1 MINQMLRFIMKKF
14 FFLIFAVLFISNT
27 SLSAPMKG
35 NGQGELFLSQ
45 KLVDEF
51 TKYLDVSIRDYSA
64 LFLITDDHKEFRKL
78 IYRDVKQS
86 YKRYPGS
93 GTIKEQIQKCES
105 EFKQPCYLFST
116 NGLIVW
122 NNGINPIK
130 KEQSFLKRG
139 STKQEVVSKLKELG
153 FIEISTTEKKVKSDE
168 PKIVKKTDV
177 EKRKEEERLA
187 EEKRKEEERLAEEK
201 RKEEERLA
209 EEKRK
214 EEERLAEE
222 KRKEEERLAEEKRK
236 EEEISRKLSI
246 FRESDLEKNKKII
259 QYTKEFVKLYP
270 EEFDIVEIAKL
281 FLSVDP
287 ILKDTMSS
295 LEIKNLENLR
305 KFTSESEKF
314 KIYEKQFLRQEK
326 EKKIELVN
334 SNLDELKKDIATL
347 KNYLASNITSYYSK
361 EIIRLI
367 EKSEENLKEYN
378 SLEDLKA
385 YSKMI
390 DDLMTKVFDFE
401 KNILNLNS
409 NRDDLKNYLV
419 KYMSTDISPK
429 IIQQIE
435 IIENSLK
442 NITPENVKKI
452 NEGVKKFIEKEIID
466 YEKKIADEKRKEEER
481 LAEEKRVAEEKKRQE
496 YLKTPEG
503 QKEEKER
510 IRKEKE
516 RLAEE
521 KRLKNFKPISM
532 TCTYSGQGGVK
543 VYKWV
548 FDGKNINWEGMDL
561 KVGDEIDDGMGTKIS
576 TKKLDGRD
584 NFQIEAVL
592 GFLPMTISTNFDQRS
607 SVMETFGTKIYGT
620 CF

>member
-1 MINQMLRFIMKKF
+1 MKKI
-14 FFLIFAVLFISNT
+14 LAVYIIC
-27 SLSAPMKG
+27 LSCLVGVNNADAVVTKD
-35 NGQGELFLSQ
+35 NGQGSLFLSEDIIDQ
-45 KLVDEF
+45 F
-51 TKYLDVSIRDYSA
+51 IKYINTPIKDNPLNFFITQDQQNVFIIIEKNSNYKGYS
-64 LFLITDDHKEFRKL
+64 
-78 IYRDVKQS
+78 
-86 YKRYPGS
+86 GS
-93 GTIKEQIQKCES
+93 GPITRNKKKCENK
-105 EFKQPCYLFST
+105 FKQACFLFS
-116 NGLIVW
+116 NQRYVVW
-122 NNGINPIK
+122 NNGVNPFK
-130 KEQSFLKRG
+130 KDVSLFNRG
-139 STKQEVVSKLKELG
+139 IDKQEIIKRLEALD
-153 FIEISTTEKKVKSDE
+153 FIGNSTTDKKIEVDRSKT
-168 PKIVKKTDV
+168 VKKTDV
-177 EKRKEEERLA
+177 D
-187 EEKRKEEERLAEEK
+187 KRKEEERLAEEK

-270 EEFDIVEIAKL
+270 EEFDIVKIAKL

-295 LEIKNLENLR
+295 LELKNLEILR

-314 KIYEKQFLRQEK
+314 KTYEKQFLRQEK
-326 EKKIELVN
+326 EMKIELVD
-334 SNLDELKKDIATL
+334 SNLDKLKKDIAIL
-347 KNYLASNITSYYSK
+347 KNYLASNITSFYSR

-378 SLEDLKA
+378 SLEDLKVS
-385 YSKMI
+385 SKMI
-390 DDLMTKVFDFE
+390 DDLMTKVFELE

-452 NEGVKKFIEKEIID
+452 NEGAKKFIEKEIIE
-466 YEKKIADEKRKEEER
+466 YEKKVADEKRKEEER

-584 NFQIEAVL
+584 NFQIDMVI

-607 SVMETFGTKIYGT
+607 SVMETLGTKIYGT
-620 CF
+620 CI

>member
-1 MINQMLRFIMKKF
+1 MLRFIMKKF

-64 LFLITDDHKEFRKL
+64 LFLITEDHKEFRKL
-78 IYRDVKQS
+78 IYRDVQQS

-93 GTIKEQIQKCES
+93 GTIKQQIQKCES

-130 KEQSFLKRG
+130 NEQSFLKRG

-153 FIEISTTEKKVKSDE
+153 FIGISTTEKKVKSDE

-187 EEKRKEEERLAEEK
+187 EEKRKEEK
-201 RKEEERLA
+201 
-209 EEKRK
+209 
-214 EEERLAEE
+214 RLAEE

-236 EEEISRKLSI
+236 EEEINRKLSI
-246 FRESDLEKNKKII
+246 LRESDLEKNKKII
-259 QYTKEFVKLYP
+259 RYTKEFVKLYP

-281 FLSVDP
+281 FLLVDP
-287 ILKDTMSS
+287 ILKDAMSS

-314 KIYEKQFLRQEK
+314 KTYEKQFLRQEK
-326 EKKIELVN
+326 EMKIELVD
-334 SNLDELKKDIATL
+334 SNLDKLKKDIATL
-347 KNYLASNITSYYSK
+347 KNYLASNITSFYSK

-378 SLEDLKA
+378 SLEDLKVS
-385 YSKMI
+385 SKMI
-390 DDLMTKVFDFE
+390 DDLMTKVFELE

-452 NEGVKKFIEKEIID
+452 NEGAKKFIEKEIIE

-481 LAEEKRVAEEKKRQE
+481 LAEEKRVTEEKKRQE

-503 QKEEKER
+503 QKEEKEI

-548 FDGKNINWEGMDL
+548 FDGRNINMKGVDL
-561 KVGDEIDDGMGTKIS
+561 KVGDEIDDGMGTKIF

-584 NFQIEAVL
+584 NFQIDMVTD
-592 GFLPMTISTNFDQRS
+592 FLTMTISINFDQRS
-607 SVMETFGTKIYGT
+607 SVMETVGTKIYGT
-620 CF
+620 CI

>member
-1 MINQMLRFIMKKF
+1 MLRFIMKNF

-153 FIEISTTEKKVKSDE
+153 FIGISTTEKKVKSDE

-177 EKRKEEERLA
+177 
-187 EEKRKEEERLAEEK
+187 
-201 RKEEERLA
+201 
-209 EEKRK
+209 EKRK

-466 YEKKIADEKRKEEER
+466 YEKKITDEKRKEEER

-532 TCTYSGQGGVK
+532 TCTYSGQGGIK
-543 VYKWV
+543 TYKWV
-548 FDGKNINWEGMDL
+548 FDGKNINWEGMNL
-561 KVGDEIDDGMGTKIS
+561 EVGGEIDDGMGTKIS

-584 NFQIEAVL
+584 NFQLDVEA
-592 GFLPMTISTNFDQRS
+592 GFIPMTISTNFDQRS
-607 SVMETFGTKIYGT
+607 SVMETLGIKIYGT
-620 CF
+620 CY

>member
-1 MINQMLRFIMKKF
+1 MLRFIMKKF
-14 FFLIFAVLFISNT
+14 FFLIFAVLFISKT
-27 SLSAPMKG
+27 SLSAPIKG

-51 TKYLDVSIRDYSA
+51 TKYLDVPIKDYSA
-64 LFLITDDHKEFRKL
+64 LFLITEDHKEFRKL
-78 IYRDVKQS
+78 IYRNIS
-86 YKRYPGS
+86 HAHKRYPGS
-93 GTIKEQIQKCES
+93 GTIKQQIQKCER

-153 FIEISTTEKKVKSDE
+153 FIGISTTEKKVKSDE

-259 QYTKEFVKLYP
+259 LYTKEFVKLYP

-390 DDLMTKVFDFE
+390 DDLMTKVFDLE

-452 NEGVKKFIEKEIID
+452 NEGAKKFIEKEIIE

-503 QKEEKER
+503 KKEEKER

-548 FDGKNINWEGMDL
+548 FDGRNINMEGVDL

-584 NFQIEAVL
+584 NFQIDMVI
-592 GFLPMTISTNFDQRS
+592 GFLPMTISTNFYQRS
-607 SVMETFGTKIYGT
+607 SVMETLGIKIYGT
-620 CF
+620 CI